1 MQVVCAANL
10 VLAPTS
16 CYGFVLSVGPSPEAI
31 ITVDSAIRVCASSSV
46 TAGAAIAAWQA
57 VERKL
62 EDIGIDTDRRRATLI
77 GQCAHESARFRT
89 HFENLNYSAAG
100 LWKVFRRHF
109 ASEAETHRFAHQPE
123 KIANRVYAN
132 RIGNGSPA
140 SGDGWR
146 FRGRGYLQL
155 TGRDNYR
162 RYGGLIGETLEANP
176 DRAADPDICWLIA
189 AEFLART
196 RRSGRTLLEWADVPD
211 ILMVTKGING
221 GTHGLADREVL
232 TGKAHAELTGEA
244 STAEW
249 QALLLNAGFN
259 PGPIDGLLGPKTEA
273 ARDAAAAHFG
283 VQGAALLQVLREIT

>member
-1 MQVVCAANL
+1 M
-10 VLAPTS
+10 S
-16 CYGFVLSVGPSPEAI
+16 IE
-31 ITVDSAIRVCASSSV
+31 SAIRVCASSSV
-46 TAGAAIAAWQA
+46 TAGAAFAAWQSVDA
-57 VERKL
+57 KL
-62 EDIGIDTDRRRATLI
+62 AEIGITNNRRRATLI

-89 HFENLNYSAAG
+89 RFENLNYSAAG
-100 LWKVFRRHF
+100 LWKIFKRHF
-109 ASEAETHRFAHQPE
+109 VSEAETHQFARQPE

-132 RIGNGSPA
+132 RMGNGNSA

-146 FRGRGYLQL
+146 YRGRGYLQL

-162 RYGGLIGETLEANP
+162 RYGAIIGEDIEANP

-189 AEFLART
+189 AEYLART
-196 RRSGRTLLEWADVPD
+196 RRSDKTLLEWSDIPDV
-211 ILMVTKGING
+211 LMVTKGING

-232 TGKAHAELTGEA
+232 TAKAHAELTGEA

-259 PGPIDGLLGPKTEA
+259 PGPIDGLFGPKTDA

-283 VQGAALLQVLREIT
+283 VQGDALLQVLRDIT